1 MISIYIYVFDDSMLV
16 TEKFD
21 PVYSINNDYDIKFRN
36 LSENYL
42 LKKFFFNIFLN
53 IFQFYLHR

>member
-42 LKKFFFNIFLN
+42 FKKFFFNIFLN